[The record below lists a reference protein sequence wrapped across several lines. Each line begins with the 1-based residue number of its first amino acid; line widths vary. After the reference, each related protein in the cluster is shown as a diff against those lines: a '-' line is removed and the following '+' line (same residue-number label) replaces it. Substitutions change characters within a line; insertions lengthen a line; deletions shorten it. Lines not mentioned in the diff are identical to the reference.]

1 MLLRGVLPCGGN
13 GPGHKCFGLTVLGK
27 LVPVYRYAGPLH
39 VASGNRL
46 PRSIEMPDIE
56 TNFEIRPVEARDL
69 DQIVAL
75 DERVTEISKRD
86 YLYDLFERY
95 KTRRPDQRFFYVA
108 VTDRQVIGFVVGE
121 IRAWEFGSEPCGW
134 VFAIS
139 VDPDAR
145 EDSVGSAL
153 LDQICARFRQA
164 GVHRLRTMI
173 SRNNKLL
180 MSFFRAHG
188 LMAGP
193 YIQLE
198 KDLT

>member
-1 MLLRGVLPCGGN
+1 
-13 GPGHKCFGLTVLGK
+13 
-27 LVPVYRYAGPLH
+27 
-39 VASGNRL
+39 
-46 PRSIEMPDIE
+46 MPKNE
-56 TNFEIRPVEARDL
+56 TNFDIRPVEAHDL
-69 DQIVAL
+69 DQIIAL

-108 VTDRQVIGFVVGE
+108 EAGGRVIGFVVGE

-145 EDSVGSAL
+145 EDNVGSAL
-153 LDQICARFRQA
+153 LDRICARFRQA

-173 SRNNKLL
+173 SRNNNLL

-193 YIQLE
+193 YLQLE